1 MSWTQQDSTTST
13 AENPADI
20 VDLLNRYF
28 YSVFKHS
35 DTTDDHFTSVAPDND
50 TTDLTT
56 ISDIS
61 LTEEEVCV
69 VLKSL
74 DEAKVTGP
82 DKIPAL
88 LLKNCAVNISSSLC
102 QLFNKSLSC
111 VILPSEWKLANISPI
126 PKRNPI
132 HDVTNYRPISLL
144 SLVSKVFE
152 RCIYNRLIEHVYGQI
167 YELQYDFLR
176 GRSTTSQLL
185 HILHQVL
192 NVLEQKNQ
200 VDIVYLD
207 FAKAFDKEDHDLL
220 LVKLHNFDIRGNILR
235 WFRDFLSGRFQT
247 VTALGVTSKPLPVL
261 SGVPQGS
268 IRGPLLFIIYI
279 NDLPKYVS
287 HAILPWQCLLTIPN
301 ATVLLKIPKTRKPFS
316 PTWTTLP
323 TGVTTGKW
331 S

>member
-1 MSWTQQDSTTST
+1 
-13 AENPADI
+13 
-20 VDLLNRYF
+20 
-28 YSVFKHS
+28 
-35 DTTDDHFTSVAPDND
+35 D

-56 ISDIS
+56 IADIS

-69 VLKSL
+69 VLKAL
-74 DEAKVTGP
+74 DAAKATGP

-102 QLFNKSLSC
+102 QLFNKSLSYG
-111 VILPSEWKLANISPI
+111 ILPSEWKLANISPI
-126 PKRNPI
+126 RKRNPI

-144 SLVSKVFE
+144 SLVSKV
-152 RCIYNRLIEHVYGQI
+152 
-167 YELQYDFLR
+167 

-207 FAKAFDKEDHDLL
+207 FAKAFDKVNHDLL
-220 LVKLHNFDIRGNILR
+220 LVKLHNFGIRGNLLR
-235 WFRDFLSGRFQT
+235 WFRDFVSGRFQR

-268 IRGPLLFIIYI
+268 ILGPLLFIIYI
-279 NDLPKYVS
+279 NDLPKCVS
-287 HAILPWQCLLTIPN
+287 DDTTMAMFADDTKCHRPIKNSQDKVTLQCDLDNITNWCHDWKMELN
-301 ATVLLKIPKTRKPFS
+301 E
-316 PTWTTLP
+316 
-323 TGVTTGKW
+323 
-331 S
+331 